1 MEKIVINVGS
11 GVYTLKPLPFDS
23 EIDLKEYVKIDHGN
37 ILGELLTMPLVL
49 NQIANLRADV
59 EHSVSLQKITVEV
72 TKAEIEKEYKA
83 SRAGLKTTLND
94 LDAHVSTHPVFLEEK
109 TKLLTLQKQFA
120 YMDSFYWSAK
130 SKLDA
135 LQVISNKVTPE
146 EFNIELLES
155 NINNVLI
162 RKFNGKL

>member
-1 MEKIVINVGS
+1 MEKIVINIGES
-11 GVYTLKPLPFDS
+11 TYTLKPLPFDS
-23 EIDLKEYVKIDHGN
+23 EIDLKEYIRIDHSN

-59 EHSVSLQKITVEV
+59 EHAVSLQKITVEV
-72 TKAEIEKEYKA
+72 TKAEIEKDYKA
-83 SRAGLKTTLND
+83 SRSGLKTTLND
-94 LDAHVSTHPVFLEEK
+94 IDSHVSTHSLFLDERAK
-109 TKLLTLQKQFA
+109 YLTLQKQYA

-135 LQVISNKVTPE
+135 LQVISNKITPE
-146 EFNIELLES
+146 EFNVELLES
-155 NINNVLI
+155 NINNVLV